1 MENNLFYTTSE
12 RLNMIFFQLA
22 NKVKYNVSELDSVKF
37 QLHCTKLSYSIYS
50 VYVTGN
56 AIWRSFKTTS

>member
-1 MENNLFYTTSE
+1 
-12 RLNMIFFQLA
+12 MIIFQLA
-22 NKVKYNVSELDSVKF
+22 NKVKYNASELDSVKF
-37 QLHCTKLSYSIYS
+37 QLHVHCTKLSYSIYS